1 MMYSTLK
8 PVFRV
13 CKNGKRCVMH
23 YGSRPWLHSLSVYQ
37 SNCELVYKNK
47 GSPTKGCG
55 AAKQARVARQGLPGS
70 PTKGCGRQAAQPKG
84 VVGRQ
89 PNQRVARQGLPG
101 SPTKG
106 LPGSPTKGLPG
117 SPTKGCGAAKQA
129 RVARLQL
136 GSSSSAQPA
145 KLQPGRAQLHMCTGA
160 QMHRCIHAITPL

>member
-55 AAKQARVARQGLPGS
+55 AAKQARVAR
-70 PTKGCGRQAAQPKG
+70 
-84 VVGRQ
+84 
-89 PNQRVARQGLPG
+89 
-101 SPTKG
+101 
-106 LPGSPTKGLPG
+106 
-117 SPTKGCGAAKQA
+117 
-129 RVARLQL
+129 LQL